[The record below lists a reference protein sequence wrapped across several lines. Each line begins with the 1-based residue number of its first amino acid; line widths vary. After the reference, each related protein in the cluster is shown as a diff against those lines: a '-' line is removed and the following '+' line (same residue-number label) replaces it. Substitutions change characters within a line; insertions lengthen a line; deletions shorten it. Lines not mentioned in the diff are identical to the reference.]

1 MKPIIEKELCIGDGI
16 CEDICP
22 QVFKLKDDGFAHV
35 LDKNPDSDFWT
46 AVEEAVRECPT
57 DAIVLE
63 AYGPEEELAA

>member
-35 LDKNPDSDFWT
+35 L
-46 AVEEAVRECPT
+46 
-57 DAIVLE
+57 
-63 AYGPEEELAA
+63 